1 MLFNSFPFIF
11 GFLPVVLAGF
21 YTLGHWRR
29 DWAISWLILASFF
42 FYAWWRPL
50 NVLLITPSILVNYVL
65 ARTIERLAGAGAKPR
80 AASAVLVV
88 GIIFNLCFLGYFKYV
103 NFFGSVIGDVFGVDL
118 VLAKIILPLGI
129 SFITFQK
136 IAFLVDVHSGRVKSF
151 TLGDYALFV
160 LFFPQLVAGPIVH
173 YREMMPQ
180 FHAAPC
186 RFHAED
192 AAVGISLFA
201 FGLFK
206 KAVLADSIAS
216 FSSPIYADAA
226 QGNPISLFYAWIAAI
241 GFMLQVYFDFAG
253 YSEMALGIARFF
265 GIKLPMNFNSP
276 LKAASVIEFWQRWH
290 MTLTRF
296 LTAYLYN
303 PMTMALTRRRMAK
316 GLPVAGGRNTSP
328 SAFVTLVAFPTLVT
342 FLVCGLWHG
351 AGYQYVIW
359 GFMHGVFLTI
369 NQGWRMV
376 RRRYLPASKAELA
389 RALRPFGRALTF
401 LSIVAAIVIFRA
413 PTLGAAVDLW
423 KGMVG
428 LNGITVP
435 EGIYGGAGALSV
447 GLDAINATPDPSSG
461 SKFLESWTWIA
472 VLLFIAWALPNSLE
486 MLRRHEPAL
495 GVAADAA
502 PDDGRLPRLLWRPSF
517 AWAAAL
523 AAMAFA
529 GILSLGQLSEFL
541 YWQF

>member
-1 MLFNSFPFIF
+1 MLFNSYPFIF
-11 GFLPVVLAGF
+11 GFLPLALAGF

-29 DWAISWLILASFF
+29 GYAISWLILVSFF

-50 NVLLITPSILVNYVL
+50 NVLLITPSILVNYML
-65 ARTIERLAGAGAKPR
+65 ARAIQRLVGADAKPR
-80 AASAVLVV
+80 AAMALLVV
-88 GIIFNLCFLGYFKYV
+88 GVVFNLCFLGYFKYV
-103 NFFGSVIGDVFGVDL
+103 NFFGNVIGDVFGVDL
-118 VLAKIILPLGI
+118 VLTKVILPLGI

-136 IAFLVDVHSGRVKSF
+136 IAFLVDVHAGRVKSF
-151 TLGDYALFV
+151 TLQDYALFV

-173 YREMMPQ
+173 YREMLPQ

-192 AAVGISLFA
+192 AAVGLSLFA

-226 QGNPISLFYAWIAAI
+226 QGTPTSLFYAWVAAT
-241 GFMLQVYFDFAG
+241 GFTLQVYFDFAG
-253 YSEMALGIARFF
+253 YSDMALGLARFF

-276 LKAASVIEFWQRWH
+276 LKAASIIEFWQRWH
-290 MTLTRF
+290 ITLTRF
-296 LTAYLYN
+296 LTSYLYN

-316 GLPVAGGRNTSP
+316 GLSVASGRNTSP
-328 SAFVTLVAFPTLVT
+328 PAFVILVAFPTLVT

-351 AGYQYVIW
+351 AGYQYIIW

-369 NQGWRMV
+369 NQGWRLL
-376 RRRYLPASKAELA
+376 RRRYLPAAKAALS
-389 RALRPFGRALTF
+389 RSLRPLGCALTF
-401 LSIVAAIVIFRA
+401 LSVVAAIVIFRA

-435 EGIYGGAGALSV
+435 EGIYGEAGAFS
-447 GLDAINATPDPSSG
+447 GWLDAINAKPDPSSG
-461 SKFLESWTWIA
+461 SMFLASWSWIA
-472 VLLFIAWALPNSLE
+472 GLLFIAWALPNSLE
-486 MLRRHEPAL
+486 MLKRHEPAL

-502 PDDGRLPRLLWRPSF
+502 PGEGRFSRLLWRPNF
-517 AWAAAL
+517 AWAATL

-529 GILSLGQLSEFL
+529 GILSLGHLSEFL